1 VSVPGKTSSA
11 PVASQPPRA
20 APESER
26 VRRPTDLLYGLLS
39 LAIILIVIGAIRA
52 LPLGSTE
59 VADDVSHWLTHIPRW
74 LSSAASVV
82 SGIGCF
88 LLAALA
94 VGVLIRGQW
103 RDARNAGVAA
113 LVGVGLAI
121 GAWTVWRIQGGPVAT
136 AVIHH
141 RIPTTFVFDVA
152 FLAFWV
158 VTDLTRRSRW
168 SRWSTVLA
176 TALLVSGLATDALTP
191 FSVVIALF
199 GGLMIGWL
207 VRWTLRASS
216 VRPGIGQMTTW
227 LNGHGVP
234 VAELTPG
241 DQHDQGRLA
250 GQLADGT
257 LIDVHLADRDT
268 RGSGILRQVWSL
280 IRLRPVV
287 AGHVPLSSHAQLQQL
302 ALASTLAQR
311 AAVTSPSVL
320 LLEETPGETL
330 VLAMARPGGE
340 LMDGT
345 VSPEQA
351 TELFAALRTLH
362 RTGIAHRD
370 LQPPNLVL
378 TQDNAGFSSLDAAVP
393 GASELARR
401 LDVAQL
407 LATLGRLAGP
417 ANAVS
422 ALRAGY
428 GPVDERA
435 VAAVMQPVALAPWG
449 WSAMRD
455 ARGCL
460 TEVRKELLGPD
471 TAVPAARLER
481 FRLRTVISAALL
493 TVAAYL
499 LIGEIS
505 KVDLLGALAHAN
517 LGWFAVAVVA
527 SALTYFAAAE
537 NLAAF
542 VPKRLSPLRGFLVQ
556 LSSAFVGLALPPTVG
571 HVAVNAR
578 YLSKQDV
585 DEGSIAAAVTLSQL
599 VNVVIT
605 VLLLV
610 ALGLLTGTGLSK
622 FKIVPGA
629 DVLIALAVVA
639 AAIAIVVA
647 IPQTRAKLTSVVWPH
662 LRSIWP
668 RLLDAASHPAR
679 LALSAAANLLL
690 TAAYLVAFFA
700 SLYAVGA
707 HPAILPAA
715 VVYLAGNAVGS
726 AAPTPG
732 GLGGVEAVL
741 AAGLTGIG
749 IPAHEA
755 IPAVL
760 VFRVATFWLP
770 IPAGW
775 LCYLGLERH
784 GTL

>member
-1 VSVPGKTSSA
+1 MNAGQTRTAAGATRPPRSA
-11 PVASQPPRA
+11 PDA
-20 APESER
+20 ER
-26 VRRPTDLLYGLLS
+26 VRRPADLLFALLS
-39 LAIILIVIGAIRA
+39 LAVVLVVIGAIRT

-59 VADDVSHWLTHIPRW
+59 VSDDVSRWLAHIPRW
-74 LSSAASVV
+74 LSSAAAVV

-88 LLAALA
+88 LFAVLA
-94 VGVLIRGQW
+94 VAVLLRSQW
-103 RDARNAGVAA
+103 KDARNAGVAA
-113 LVGVGLAI
+113 LVGVGAAI
-121 GAWTVWRIQGGPVAT
+121 GTWSVWRIENGPVAR
-136 AVIHH
+136 AVIYH
-141 RIPTTFVFDVA
+141 RNPSTFVVDAAFVA
-152 FLAFWV
+152 FLV

-168 SRWSTVLA
+168 SRWCTGLTAVL
-176 TALLVSGLATDALTP
+176 LISGLATNALTP

-207 VRWTLRASS
+207 LRWLLGAAS
-216 VRPGIGQMTTW
+216 VRPGIAQLSDW
-227 LNGHGVP
+227 LTGHGVP
-234 VAELTPG
+234 MAELTAG
-241 DQHDQGRLA
+241 DQQDQGRLA
-250 GQLADGT
+250 GTLTDGRPAD
-257 LIDVHLADRDT
+257 VYLADRDT
-268 RGSGILRQVWSL
+268 RGSGLVRGLWAL

-287 AGHVPLSSHAQLQQL
+287 AGHVPLSSRAQLQQL
-302 ALASTLAQR
+302 ALASALAEK
-311 AAVTSPSVL
+311 ATVPSPSVL
-320 LLEETPGETL
+320 LLEETPSETL
-330 VLAMARPGGE
+330 VLAVARPAGE
-340 LMDGT
+340 PVDGT
-345 VSPEQA
+345 VSPDRA
-351 TELFAALRTLH
+351 TELFAALRALH
-362 RTGIAHRD
+362 GTGVAHRD
-370 LQPPNLVL
+370 LRPANLVL
-378 TQDNAGFSSLDAAVP
+378 TGDNAGFASLDSAVP
-393 GASELARR
+393 GASELVRR

-407 LATLGRLAGP
+407 LATVGRSAGP
-417 ANAVS
+417 ADAVR

-435 VAAVMQPVALAPWG
+435 VAAVMQPIALAPWG

-471 TAVPAARLER
+471 EAVPAARLER
-481 FRLRTVISAALL
+481 FRPRTVISTALL
-493 TVAAYL
+493 TAAAYL
-499 LIGEIS
+499 LIGELS
-505 KVDLLGALAHAN
+505 RVNLLGTLSHVN
-517 LGWFAVAVVA
+517 FGWFAVAVAA
-527 SALTYFAAAE
+527 SALTYFAAAM

-542 VPKRLSPLRGFLVQ
+542 VPRRLSPVRGFLVQ

-610 ALGLLTGTGLSK
+610 ALGLLTGTGLSR
-622 FKIVPGA
+622 FNIVPGA

-639 AAIAIVVA
+639 AVVAVVVA

-662 LRSIWP
+662 LRGIWP

-679 LALSAAANLLL
+679 LAVSAAANLLL
-690 TAAYLVAFFA
+690 TAAYLLAFYA
-700 SLYAVGA
+700 ALYAVGA
-707 HPAILPAA
+707 HPALLPAA

-775 LCYLGLERH
+775 LCYLGLQRR